1 MLKASITK
9 KRKKICFR
17 NTDHEP
23 PRLTCIMNIDA
34 SWPGLLGALSG
45 VLGLCS
51 HTVQLWFTKIG
62 WHTGSDIIQ
71 ALMFHL
77 VPV

>member
-1 MLKASITK
+1 
-9 KRKKICFR
+9 
-17 NTDHEP
+17 
-23 PRLTCIMNIDA
+23 MNIDG

-51 HTVQLWFTKIG
+51 HTVHLWFRKIG